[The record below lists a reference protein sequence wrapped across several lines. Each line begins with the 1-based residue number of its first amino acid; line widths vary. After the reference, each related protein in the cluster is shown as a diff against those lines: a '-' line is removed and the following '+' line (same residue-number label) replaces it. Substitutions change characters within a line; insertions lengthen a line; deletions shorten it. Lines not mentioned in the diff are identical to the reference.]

1 MQLRRL
7 HPLPHQGLQDG
18 VAEREARRAE
28 GAEGRL
34 RMYVRAREQER
45 NVQGVLDA
53 TSPHRLNGAEAPET
67 TLRAVL

>member
-1 MQLRRL
+1 MQHLL
-7 HPLPHQGLQDG
+7 PLPHQGLQDG

-45 NVQGVLDA
+45 NVQGVLGA
-53 TSPHRLNGAEAPET
+53 TSPHRLNGAEASEKA
-67 TLRAVL
+67 LCAVL